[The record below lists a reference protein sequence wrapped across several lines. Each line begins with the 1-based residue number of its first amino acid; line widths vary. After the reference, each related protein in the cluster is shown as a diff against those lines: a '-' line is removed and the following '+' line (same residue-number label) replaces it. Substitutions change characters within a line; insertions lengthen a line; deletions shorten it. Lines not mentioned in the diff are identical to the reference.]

1 MKTYV
6 HDRPFVLESGAAL
19 PQFTLAYQTYGHLNE
34 ARSNVVWVCHA
45 LTGNAEAAD
54 WWSTLIGPGKL
65 LDPARY
71 FIVCANALG
80 SCYGSTGPASINPET
95 GEPYGLNF
103 PNLTTRDM
111 ARAYDE
117 LREYLGLDY
126 IHLLIGG
133 SMGGQ
138 QALEWVIERS
148 TVFDHVVLIACNARH
163 SAWGVAFNAT
173 QRMALETDPA
183 FGRAGEEVRAGLAA
197 ARAVAMLSY
206 RSYETYAATQ
216 TDDQEHERPSL
227 RADGYQRYQGE
238 KFRRRFDP
246 YSYYTLSRAMD
257 AHHVG
262 RGRGGI
268 GTALGRVQ
276 ARTLVVGIQSDVLFP
291 VSEQVFL
298 SARIP
303 DARLEVVD
311 SLYGHDG
318 FLVEIDNLTEKI
330 TAFLENRPSRT
341 VARRSKASILSS
353 LPGSEVF

>member
-1 MKTYV
+1 MKTYSST
-6 HDRPFVLESGAAL
+6 DFLLENGESL
-19 PQFTLAYQTYGHLNE
+19 PRLELAYRTYGQLNDT
-34 ARSNVVWVCHA
+34 RDNVVWICHA

-54 WWSTLIGPGKL
+54 WWATLVGPGRL

-80 SCYGSTGPASINPET
+80 SCYGSTGPASVDPRT
-95 GEPYGLNF
+95 GEAYGASF
-103 PNLTTRDM
+103 PAITTRDM
-111 ARAYDE
+111 ARAYDR
-117 LREYLGLDY
+117 LRVHLGLDRIY
-126 IHLLIGG
+126 LLIGG

-138 QALEWVIERS
+138 QALEWSIEQPD
-148 TVFDHVVLIACNARH
+148 VFGHLVLIACNARH

-173 QRMALETDPA
+173 QRMVLEADPHYGA
-183 FGRAGEEVRAGLAA
+183 AADSIDRGLAG

-206 RSYETYAATQ
+206 RSYETYESTQ
-216 TDDQEHERPSL
+216 TDAQEAQRPSL
-227 RADGYQRYQGE
+227 RAASYQRYQGR

-246 YSYYTLSRAMD
+246 YCYHLLSRAMD

-262 RGRGGI
+262 RDRGGVA
-268 GTALGRVQ
+268 GALGRVR
-276 ARTLVVGIQSDVLFP
+276 ARTLVIGIHSDVLFP

-298 SARIP
+298 AARIP

-330 TAFLENRPSRT
+330 AAFLDRRSSRT